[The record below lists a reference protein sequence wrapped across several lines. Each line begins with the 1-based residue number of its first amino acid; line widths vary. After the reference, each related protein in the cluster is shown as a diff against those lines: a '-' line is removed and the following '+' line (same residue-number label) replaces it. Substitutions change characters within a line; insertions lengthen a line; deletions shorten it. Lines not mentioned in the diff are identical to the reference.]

1 MKRVVLAVYRR
12 RIPLYYLAAV
22 ILSGNALFGR
32 FVSDAGLRAVVGIV
46 VLAALVLA
54 VICIPLAF
62 LAPRWLPERT
72 TRVVQSPVRGRWLGL
87 NSPASAVPSHGVRAY
102 GQTYAI
108 DIVAEPLD
116 ADRPAFGGEM
126 MRPAAD
132 YPAFGQPV
140 FAMLDGEVVRAVQ
153 WRRDH
158 RARSNKWGI
167 VYMTIEGMIRE
178 MGGPGFIIGN
188 HVTIRSDDGT
198 FATVAHLQQ
207 GSLSVAVGDRVVA
220 GERVGGC
227 GNSGN
232 TSEPHVHAQLMDRA
246 SFWTAQGLPMS
257 FAAITLNDDAAAV
270 DGLPANG
277 SHMTA
282 SDVARRGV

>member
-1 MKRVVLAVYRR
+1 MMRVVLAVYRL
-12 RIPLYYLAAV
+12 RIPLYYVAAV
-22 ILSGNALFGR
+22 ILIGNALFGR
-32 FVSDAGLRAVVGIV
+32 FVSDAGLRAVVGVV

-62 LAPRWLPERT
+62 LAPRWLPERPT
-72 TRVVQSPVRGRWLGL
+72 HLVQSPVRGRWLGL

-116 ADRPAFGGEM
+116 ASRPAFGGRM
-126 MRPAAD
+126 MRPAAE

-167 VYMTIEGMIRE
+167 VYMMIEGMIRE
-178 MGGPGFIIGN
+178 IGGPGFIIGN

-207 GSLSVAVGDRVVA
+207 GSLSVKAGDRVVA
-220 GERVGGC
+220 GDRLGAC

-257 FAAITLNDDAAAV
+257 FAAITLDADAAVV

-282 SDVARRGV
+282 SDMVRR